1 MKSIEASIMTVTE
14 AYVKQLAEEA
24 EGVKRQQ
31 RIARG
36 CIAAGDVDRDLRALG
51 RHIAGCARKGK
62 SVHVPSMRVS
72 EWGHVLRA
80 LELTRAMA

>member
-14 AYVKQLAEEA
+14 AYVKQLAE
-24 EGVKRQQ
+24 GVKRQQ
-31 RIARG
+31 RIPRG
-36 CIAAGDVDRDLRALG
+36 NIASGEIDPTLRALG

-62 SVHVPSMRVS
+62 SVHVPPMRGS